1 MNESLKK
8 DDFVYFR
15 NEILKDMKQIESK
28 INEKLTN
35 LYTYIKKI
43 STDNDQKIDTVNVKV
58 IKLLENDPLLLEEK
72 INSKL
77 EKNKNNFED
86 KISDLGA
93 KLYILKKDLSNA
105 CFKYDKIVLD
115 NLKVAGIIG
124 EGCTYTNLKN
134 YIEFLNKKLAELST
148 SKEKMVKEFNLMKT
162 KINDIQTQF
171 RSDFENQKIVINDM
185 TSIRINEA
193 EKGNIER
200 IYVLEKQMDN
210 LRLENYNFSNKL
222 IKKTEE
228 LNIQWDKLE
237 NIKNEIYSKLD
248 EEKISFKK
256 YTDYLSNIFN
266 SQKKEFNLI
275 KSRFTD
281 LSNVIKHL
289 PLMKLNS
296 NNEGNNDIDTKSS
309 KKDILKL
316 AKRLNFNKKQTL
328 TKEDL
333 EILKKEDNNLIKP
346 VDEEDIINEKEK
358 KIIKN
363 NEIILSENLKREDS
377 NYINNIN
384 LKENLL
390 DNQEENKMEDNEEKQ
405 KELDLENNNIN
416 KNNRKN
422 FINDNNSNSVE
433 NKNIYTKITIKS
445 LNKKSKDDSTNNV
458 NDANEDI
465 NLEKEKH
472 EIPFETNIKNGEINN
487 FSKTLTK
494 NIFLNLKK
502 GNKSLKKINFNKSN
516 ERREKKENE
525 KISFQKNNTKKHLL
539 KSEHEKFHEYLSLSN
554 EIKSFNHHTN
564 TTPLNLKL
572 KNIIN
577 KKGQKNKEEI
587 LPLNL
592 ENFLSNENNEK
603 ENKYFKRIIEYI
615 NMTNHNINEKFQNI
629 SAQIGNDISSIKKEI
644 NQIYND
650 ANLVTLNNNNRVR
663 KLAPFKIKINN
674 FDLYNN
680 SGIQLNMENFKNFNK
695 NSFIRNKSGDK
706 NFNSEDTPKN
716 ILNSIEPYLIKK
728 FKDKVL

>member
-1 MNESLKK
+1 MNEPLKK

-15 NEILKDMKQIESK
+15 NEILKDMKQMESK
-28 INEKLTN
+28 INEKVTS
-35 LYTYIKKI
+35 LYSYIKRI
-43 STDNDQKIDTVNVKV
+43 SADNDQKIDTVNAKI
-58 IKLLENDPLLLEEK
+58 IKLLENDPMLLEEK
-72 INSKL
+72 INSKI
-77 EKNKNNFED
+77 EKNKVNFED
-86 KISDLGA
+86 KIADLGA

-115 NLKVAGIIG
+115 NLKVTGIIG
-124 EGCTYTNLKN
+124 EGCTYANLKN
-134 YIEFLNKKLAELST
+134 YIEFLNKKLAELSN
-148 SKEKMVKEFNLMKT
+148 SKEKMVKEYNLIKN

-171 RSDFENQKIVINDM
+171 KSDFENQKIIINDM

-193 EKGNIER
+193 EKGNLER
-200 IYVLEKQMDN
+200 IYVIEKQLEN
-210 LRLENYNFSNKL
+210 LRLENYNFSNNL

-228 LNIQWDKLE
+228 LSIQWDKLE
-237 NIKNEIYSKLD
+237 NIKNEIYEKLD

-256 YTDYLSNIFN
+256 YSDNLSYIFN
-266 SQKKEFNLI
+266 SQKREFNLI

-289 PLMKLNS
+289 PLMKFS
-296 NNEGNNDIDTKSS
+296 NNEGNNDIDTKNS

-316 AKRLNFNKKQTL
+316 AKRLNFNKKQSL

-333 EILKKEDNNLIKP
+333 EIIQKEENNLIKP
-346 VDEEDIINEKEK
+346 VDEEDVINEQEK

-363 NEIILSENLKREDS
+363 NEIILSDNLKREDS

-384 LKENLL
+384 INLKENLL
-390 DNQEENKMEDNEEKQ
+390 DNQEEIKKEEKQ

-422 FINDNNSNSVE
+422 FIKENNSNSVE

-445 LNKKSKDDSTNNV
+445 LNKKSNDDSTNNA
-458 NDANEDI
+458 NDENEDI
-465 NLEKEKH
+465 NLEKEKN
-472 EIPFETNIKNGEINN
+472 ENPIETIAKNEEKNN

-502 GNKSLKKINFNKSN
+502 GNRSLKKINFNKSN
-516 ERREKKENE
+516 EKKEIKESE
-525 KISFQKNNTKKHLL
+525 KISFQKNNIKKHLL
-539 KSEHEKFHEYLSLSN
+539 KSENEKFHEYLSLSN
-554 EIKSFNHHTN
+554 EIKTFNHHTN

-572 KNIIN
+572 RNIIN
-577 KKGQKNKEEI
+577 KKEPKHKEEI

-592 ENFLSNENNEK
+592 ENFASNENNEK
-603 ENKYFKRIIEYI
+603 ENRYFKKIIEYI
-615 NMTNHNINEKFQNI
+615 NMTNHNISEKFQNI

-650 ANLVTLNNNNRVR
+650 VNLVTLNNSNRVR
-663 KLAPFKIKINN
+663 KLAPFRIKINN

-680 SGIQLNMENFKNFNK
+680 SGIQLNMENFKNIYK
-695 NSFIRNKSGDK
+695 NSFIRNKSSDK
-706 NFNSEDTPKN
+706 NLSSEDTPKN

-728 FKDKVL
+728 FKDKIL

>member
-1 MNESLKK
+1 MNEPLKK

-15 NEILKDMKQIESK
+15 NEILKDMKQMESK
-28 INEKLTN
+28 INEKVTS
-35 LYTYIKKI
+35 LYSYIKKI
-43 STDNDQKIDTVNVKV
+43 SADNDQKIDTVNAKI
-58 IKLLENDPLLLEEK
+58 IKLLENDPMLLEEK
-72 INSKL
+72 INSKI
-77 EKNKNNFED
+77 EKNKVNFED
-86 KISDLGA
+86 KIADLGA

-115 NLKVAGIIG
+115 NLKVTGIIG
-124 EGCTYTNLKN
+124 EGCTYANLKN
-134 YIEFLNKKLAELST
+134 YIEFLNKKLAELSN
-148 SKEKMVKEFNLMKT
+148 SKEKMVKEYNLIKN
-162 KINDIQTQF
+162 KINDIQNQF
-171 RSDFENQKIVINDM
+171 KSDFENQKIIINDM

-193 EKGNIER
+193 EKGNLER
-200 IYVLEKQMDN
+200 IYIMEKQLEN
-210 LRLENYNFSNKL
+210 LRLENYNFSNNL

-228 LNIQWDKLE
+228 LSIQWDKLE
-237 NIKNEIYSKLD
+237 NIKNEIYEKLD

-256 YTDYLSNIFN
+256 YSDNLSYIFN
-266 SQKKEFNLI
+266 SQKREFNLI

-289 PLMKLNS
+289 PLMKFS
-296 NNEGNNDIDTKSS
+296 NNEGNNDIDTKNS

-316 AKRLNFNKKQTL
+316 AKRLNFNKKQSL

-333 EILKKEDNNLIKP
+333 EIIQKEENNLIKP
-346 VDEEDIINEKEK
+346 VDEEDVINEKEK

-363 NEIILSENLKREDS
+363 NEIILSDNLKREDS

-384 LKENLL
+384 INLKENLI
-390 DNQEENKMEDNEEKQ
+390 DNQEEIKKEEKQ

-422 FINDNNSNSVE
+422 FIKENNSNSVE

-445 LNKKSKDDSTNNV
+445 LNKKSNDDSTNNA
-458 NDANEDI
+458 NDEKEDI
-465 NLEKEKH
+465 NLEKEKN
-472 EIPFETNIKNGEINN
+472 ENPNETVGKNEEKNN

-502 GNKSLKKINFNKSN
+502 GNRSLKKINFNKSN
-516 ERREKKENE
+516 EKKEIKENE
-525 KISFQKNNTKKHLL
+525 KISFQKNNIKKHLL
-539 KSEHEKFHEYLSLSN
+539 KSENEKFHEYLSLSN
-554 EIKSFNHHTN
+554 EIKTFNHHTN

-572 KNIIN
+572 RNIIN
-577 KKGQKNKEEI
+577 KKEPKHKEEI

-592 ENFLSNENNEK
+592 ENFASNDNNEK
-603 ENKYFKRIIEYI
+603 ENRYFKKIIEYI
-615 NMTNHNINEKFQNI
+615 NMTNHNISEKFQNI

-650 ANLVTLNNNNRVR
+650 VNLVTLNNSNRVR
-663 KLAPFKIKINN
+663 KLAPFRIKINN

-680 SGIQLNMENFKNFNK
+680 SGIQLNMENFKNIYK
-695 NSFIRNKSGDK
+695 NSFIRNKSSDK
-706 NFNSEDTPKN
+706 NLISEDTPKN

-728 FKDKVL
+728 FKDKIL

>member
-1 MNESLKK
+1 MNAPQKT
-8 DDFVYFR
+8 DFAYFR
-15 NEILKDMKQIESK
+15 NEILGDMKGKENK
-28 INEKLTN
+28 INEKIAELN
-35 LYTYIKKI
+35 KYIERI
-43 STDNDQKIDTVNVKV
+43 NTSNGQKLD
-58 IKLLENDPLLLEEK
+58 K
-72 INSKL
+72 INSKIRNIQENML
-77 EKNKNNFED
+77 LED
-86 KISDLGA
+86 KINAKFDKINHNFEENIYNLGT
-93 KLYILKKDLSNA
+93 KINMVKKDLSDA
-105 CFKYDKIVLD
+105 CFKYDQIVID
-115 NLKVAGIIG
+115 NLKVTGLIG
-124 EGCTYTNLKN
+124 DGGTFPYLKN
-134 YIEFLNKKLAELST
+134 FLDFINKKITELLLE
-148 SKEKMVKEFNLMKT
+148 KEKVINEIKLI
-162 KINDIQTQF
+162 KIKIDDIKSQF
-171 RSDFENQKIVINDM
+171 KSDFENQKIVINDM
-185 TSIRINEA
+185 LAIRLNE
-193 EKGNIER
+193 EER
-200 IYVLEKQMDN
+200 KNQERNFTLEKKIEN
-210 LRLENYNFSNKL
+210 LKLENYNSYNNL
-222 IKKTEE
+222 IKSTKD
-228 LNIQWDKLE
+228 LQIQCEKFE
-237 NIKNEIYSKLD
+237 NIDTEINEKLN
-248 EEKISFKK
+248 EEKINLKINS
-256 YTDYLSNIFN
+256 DNLVNAIN
-266 SQKKEFNLI
+266 SQKKEFNFI
-275 KSRFTD
+275 KSRFKEMNNIFKQFSKTR
-281 LSNVIKHL
+281 LSQNFEAFSEK
-289 PLMKLNS
+289 
-296 NNEGNNDIDTKSS
+296 DIRVRKKELLQLS
-309 KKDILKL
+309 KKQ
-316 AKRLNFNKKQTL
+316 NFDKNQNINKS
-328 TKEDL
+328 DL
-333 EILKKEDNNLIKP
+333 EITSKEEKNSTKLEIEENN
-346 VDEEDIINEKEK
+346 IINEKQIEEN
-358 KIIKN
+358 KIT
-363 NEIILSENLKREDS
+363 LSDNQNKEDS

-384 LKENLL
+384 LKEKLI

-422 FINDNNSNSVE
+422 FIKENNSNSVE

-680 SGIQLNMENFKNFNK
+680 SGIQLNMENFKNFKK

-706 NFNSEDTPKN
+706 NLNSEDTPKN

>member
-1 MNESLKK
+1 MNEPLKK

-15 NEILKDMKQIESK
+15 NEILKDMKQMESK
-28 INEKLTN
+28 INEKVTS
-35 LYTYIKKI
+35 LYSYIKKI
-43 STDNDQKIDTVNVKV
+43 SADNDQKIDTVNAKI
-58 IKLLENDPLLLEEK
+58 IKLLENDPMLLEEK
-72 INSKL
+72 INSKI
-77 EKNKNNFED
+77 EKNKVNFED
-86 KISDLGA
+86 KIADLGA

-115 NLKVAGIIG
+115 NLKVTGIIG
-124 EGCTYTNLKN
+124 EGCTYANLKN
-134 YIEFLNKKLAELST
+134 YIEFLNKKLAELSN
-148 SKEKMVKEFNLMKT
+148 SKEKMVKEYNLIKN
-162 KINDIQTQF
+162 KINDIQNQF
-171 RSDFENQKIVINDM
+171 KSDFENQKIIINDM

-193 EKGNIER
+193 EKGNLER
-200 IYVLEKQMDN
+200 IYIMEKQLEN
-210 LRLENYNFSNKL
+210 LRLENYNFSNNL

-228 LNIQWDKLE
+228 LSIQWDKLE
-237 NIKNEIYSKLD
+237 NIKNEIYEKLD

-256 YTDYLSNIFN
+256 YSDNLSYIFN
-266 SQKKEFNLI
+266 SQKREFNLI

-289 PLMKLNS
+289 PLMKFS
-296 NNEGNNDIDTKSS
+296 NNEGNNDIDTKNS

-316 AKRLNFNKKQTL
+316 AKRLNFNKKQSL

-333 EILKKEDNNLIKP
+333 EIIQKEENNLIKP
-346 VDEEDIINEKEK
+346 VDEEDVINEQEK

-363 NEIILSENLKREDS
+363 NEIILSDNLKREDS

-384 LKENLL
+384 INLKENLI
-390 DNQEENKMEDNEEKQ
+390 DNQEEIKKEEKQ

-422 FINDNNSNSVE
+422 FIKENNSNSVE

-445 LNKKSKDDSTNNV
+445 LNKKSNDDSTNNA
-458 NDANEDI
+458 NDEKEDI
-465 NLEKEKH
+465 NLEKEKN
-472 EIPFETNIKNGEINN
+472 ENPNETVGKNEEKNN

-502 GNKSLKKINFNKSN
+502 GNRSLKKINFNKSN
-516 ERREKKENE
+516 EKKEIKENE
-525 KISFQKNNTKKHLL
+525 KISFQKNNIKKHLL
-539 KSEHEKFHEYLSLSN
+539 KSENEKFHEYLSLSN
-554 EIKSFNHHTN
+554 EIKTFNHHTN

-572 KNIIN
+572 RNIIN
-577 KKGQKNKEEI
+577 KKEPKHKEEI

-592 ENFLSNENNEK
+592 ENFSSNENNEK
-603 ENKYFKRIIEYI
+603 ENRYFKKIIEYI
-615 NMTNHNINEKFQNI
+615 NMTNHNISEKFQNI

-650 ANLVTLNNNNRVR
+650 VNLVTLNNSNRVR
-663 KLAPFKIKINN
+663 KLAPFRIKINN

-680 SGIQLNMENFKNFNK
+680 SGIQLNMENFKNIYK
-695 NSFIRNKSGDK
+695 NSFIRNKSSDK
-706 NFNSEDTPKN
+706 NLISEDTPKN

-728 FKDKVL
+728 FKDKIL

>member
-28 INEKLTN
+28 INEKVTN

-43 STDNDQKIDTVNVKV
+43 STDNDQKIDTINVKV
-58 IKLLENDPLLLEEK
+58 LKLLENDPLLLEEK

-115 NLKVAGIIG
+115 NLKVTGIIG

-390 DNQEENKMEDNEEKQ
+390 DNQE
-405 KELDLENNNIN
+405 
-416 KNNRKN
+416 
-422 FINDNNSNSVE
+422 
-433 NKNIYTKITIKS
+433 
-445 LNKKSKDDSTNNV
+445 
-458 NDANEDI
+458 
-465 NLEKEKH
+465 
-472 EIPFETNIKNGEINN
+472 
-487 FSKTLTK
+487 
-494 NIFLNLKK
+494 
-502 GNKSLKKINFNKSN
+502 
-516 ERREKKENE
+516 
-525 KISFQKNNTKKHLL
+525 
-539 KSEHEKFHEYLSLSN
+539 
-554 EIKSFNHHTN
+554 
-564 TTPLNLKL
+564 
-572 KNIIN
+572 
-577 KKGQKNKEEI
+577 
-587 LPLNL
+587 
-592 ENFLSNENNEK
+592 
-603 ENKYFKRIIEYI
+603 
-615 NMTNHNINEKFQNI
+615 
-629 SAQIGNDISSIKKEI
+629 
-644 NQIYND
+644 
-650 ANLVTLNNNNRVR
+650 
-663 KLAPFKIKINN
+663 
-674 FDLYNN
+674 
-680 SGIQLNMENFKNFNK
+680 
-695 NSFIRNKSGDK
+695 
-706 NFNSEDTPKN
+706 
-716 ILNSIEPYLIKK
+716 
-728 FKDKVL
+728 